1 MASATSY
8 VAIDPDTQSLS
19 TRQLLARLLETVS
32 LLVTKEVELARAEL
46 KADVKTELDMVKLLV
61 AAVFALTVWIPGW
74 AAALAVAA
82 VLIVIGAVLA
92 LVGWQRRVS
101 APMAVTR

>member
-19 TRQLLARLLETVS
+19 TRQLLARLLETIS

-61 AAVFALTVWIPGW
+61 AAGTTRPIGGVSCVCM
-74 AAALAVAA
+74 AA
-82 VLIVIGAVLA
+82 
-92 LVGWQRRVS
+92 RSRS
-101 APMAVTR
+101 ACSSSPSR